1 MMPPLRSDTT
11 FLVLLV
17 VVLLA
22 ALAVTSMQIPGPPA
36 LAAPAPR
43 SSPTAT
49 TTPEPGWWHSITFA
63 PSSLPTLPGVPDV
76 QLGNAAGRGGSGN
89 GPVSFDTLACSTAT
103 ARIASITRNGV
114 WWLIDGSAG
123 VDSFWYWKM
132 ELSPDGSGW
141 TVLYRSESPVTN
153 GRLMEFNTTTVPS
166 GQYQLRLTVVKADG
180 NYPQPCTVV
189 VSL

>member
-22 ALAVTSMQIPGPPA
+22 ALAITSMEVPGPPA

-43 SSPTAT
+43 PSPTAT
-49 TTPEPGWWHSITFA
+49 TTPEPGWWNSITFA
-63 PSSLPTLPGVPDV
+63 TPSLPALPGVPDV
-76 QLGNAAGRGGSGN
+76 QLGNGGRRGSAGN
-89 GPVSFDTLACSTAT
+89 GPISFDVLSCPTAT
-103 ARIASITRNGV
+103 ARIVSINRNGV

-141 TVLYRSESPVTN
+141 TVLYRSESPAPN

-166 GQYQLRLTVVKADG
+166 GQYQLRLTVVKKDG